1 MCRVIVASGTFDA
14 GAIVE
19 AAVAM
24 AAGQTANH
32 DSSFVVHPHGWGA
45 VWRDPASP
53 HGLSALRDVRP
64 ATETALDSGL
74 AAITTDF
81 LAIHVR
87 HASSPITRGLE
98 FTHPLQRPAD
108 GWYFMH
114 NGFAPTV
121 HRLLGLPCSSF
132 DSAEYFEYLVPAGAQ
147 ALEPRETLARL
158 RAIPPGGNP
167 GNVVAVSRDRAYV
180 VHWRPGTGSPRYFTM
195 HELVEPGRRIIA
207 SDVIPS
213 LAPAD
218 RWRPVPPETVLELRL
233 GGSP

>member
-1 MCRVIVASGTFDA
+1 MCRLIVATGTFDTRT
-14 GAIVE
+14 IVE

-53 HGLSALRDVRP
+53 TGLSALRDIRP
-64 ATETALDSGL
+64 AVESVLESGL
-74 AAITTDF
+74 AGITTDF

-87 HASSPITRGLE
+87 HASSLTTRGPE
-98 FTHPLQRPAD
+98 FTHPLHRSSD

-121 HRLLGLPCSSF
+121 HQLLGLPCSTF
-132 DSAEYFEYLVPAGAQ
+132 DSAEYFDYLVPAGAQ
-147 ALEPRETLARL
+147 ALEPRETLERL

-180 VHWRPGTGSPRYFTM
+180 VHWRPGATSPRYFTM
-195 HELVEPGRRIIA
+195 HELVEPGRRIVA
-207 SDVIPS
+207 SDVVPS
-213 LAPAD
+213 LAPID
-218 RWRPVPPETVLELRL
+218 RWRPIPPETVLELPLDGR
-233 GGSP
+233 S